1 MIAFL
6 VITFAVLVLIGVLAG
21 PTVTTLG

>member
-6 VITFAVLVLIGVLAG
+6 VIAFAVLVLVGVLAG